1 MTSDIDFGLTPAERE
16 IIQAILANYLPENC
30 SVWVFG
36 SRAKGRAT
44 YQSDLDL
51 AIECQSL
58 LDSKII
64 SRLKYEFEESKLPF
78 MVDIVDFNSVSDSFR
93 EIIERDK
100 KPITLQKQSSLT
112 P

>member
-1 MTSDIDFGLTPAERE
+1 MTSDTDFSLTPAERE
-16 IIQAILANYLPENC
+16 IIQAILANHLPENC
-30 SVWVFG
+30 TVWVFG
-36 SRAKGRAT
+36 SRAKGTAT

-51 AIECQSL
+51 AIECESP

-64 SRLKYEFEESKLPF
+64 SCLKYEFEESKLPF
-78 MVDIVDFNSVSDSFR
+78 MVDIADLNAMNDSFR
-93 EIIERDK
+93 EIIEQDK